1 VRWLLFL
8 SLLFTAL
15 RADAWTTVEPPPQAS
30 LEWVAQ
36 DMVFNG
42 IGMRVQFFR
51 SKLAPAEVLAYY
63 RQQWTEGGRR
73 NYVENN
79 FGPWKMI
86 SHGAGEYLVT
96 VQVRPAGNGNSEG
109 YLSQRPLKTPPRLAL
124 GQGFVL
130 PPGSEVVNDIQS
142 RDGDRQGRT
151 LLAFNSLAVDA
162 NAAFFR
168 SSLEREGWSL
178 VSEGR
183 AKNGGRQLV
192 MRHASDELSLAMTA
206 KGGRTAVGATLVRH

>member
-1 VRWLLFL
+1 MRWVLFF
-8 SLLFTAL
+8 SLIFTAL
-15 RADAWTTVEPPPQAS
+15 RADAWTSVESPPLAS

-36 DMVFNG
+36 DMVYNG
-42 IGMRVQFFR
+42 ISMRVQFFR
-51 SKLAPAEVLAYY
+51 SKVAPVDVLAYY

-86 SHGAGEYLVT
+86 SHGTGDYLVT
-96 VQVRPAGNGNSEG
+96 VQVRPAGSGNSEG
-109 YLSQRPLKTPPRLAL
+109 YLSQRPLKTPPRQIL

-151 LLAFNSLAVDA
+151 LLAFNSLAVEA

-168 SSLEREGWSL
+168 SNLEREGWSL

-192 MRHASDELSLAMTA
+192 MRYASDELSLAMTV